1 MTEAAARPDAARG
14 VTDPI
19 QAECILTLYKQVP
32 NSFAAAITVTIF
44 MGFTSWAYSPHGL
57 VIAWLVVQALS
68 QVARLVLYLSYRRLT
83 PAPESLRAW
92 AHFYSA
98 YMLAAGLIWGATIFL
113 FTHTGQ
119 PITLALTLCGL
130 YGISAGSV
138 PGNAYNLPG
147 CYAFVVTIFVM
158 VLVKMLWVGD
168 FGHIVLGLASAL
180 FAVIMV
186 MFARVQNRTLRE
198 GFAVRFD
205 NIDLLA
211 ETRAAQARAEAAN
224 LAKSQFLAAASHDLR
239 QPLYALSLFSG
250 SLKTFALDDD
260 GHELVR
266 KIQDNIAAMETLF
279 NGLLDL
285 SRLEAGAVKTDIRAF
300 ALQPLFDR
308 LEHYFAPVARAQ
320 GLRLAFGRTR
330 LWVAGDEVLAEQILM
345 NLIANALRYTPSG
358 AVVIAARRRARG
370 VSLQILDTG
379 KGIAA
384 ADQARIF
391 EEFVQVGNAER
402 DRSKGLGLGLAI
414 ASRTAHLLGSA
425 ISLRSLPG
433 RGSRFAFSLPRATS
447 EAAPARTATAAA
459 DLTADLR
466 VLIIDDD
473 QAVREAL
480 DRLLSGWGID
490 FHIAAGLDDARAA
503 LKGAPYHVVL
513 CDYRLR
519 EGHVGLDFLSEIK
532 SAAGPGAP
540 APGLCLITGDVDA
553 GLMQKAQGAGI
564 FLVHKPVDPA
574 RLRAL
579 LNHLAS
585 RR

>member
-1 MTEAAARPDAARG
+1 MTQARG
-14 VTDPI
+14 VRDPVW
-19 QAECILTLYKQVP
+19 AECILTLYKQVP

-44 MGFTSWAYSPHGL
+44 MAFTAWPYSSHWA
-57 VIAWLVVQALS
+57 VIVWLVVQALS
-68 QVARLVLYLSYRRLT
+68 QVGRLALFLAYRRLK
-83 PAPESLRAW
+83 PQAQALQLW
-92 AHFYSA
+92 AHLYTG

-113 FTHTGQ
+113 FSHPEQ

-158 VLVKMLWVGD
+158 VLVRMLMVGD

-180 FAVIMV
+180 FALIMV
-186 MFARVQNRTLRE
+186 LFARVQNRTFRD
-198 GFAVRFD
+198 GFDIRFE
-205 NIDLLA
+205 NVQLLE
-211 ETRAAQARAEAAN
+211 ETRQAQLRAEAAN

-250 SLKTFALDDD
+250 SLKSFALDDD
-260 GHELVR
+260 GHDLVR

-300 ALQPLFDR
+300 AVQPLFDR
-308 LEHYFAPVARAQ
+308 LEHYFAPQARAQ
-320 GLRLAFGRTR
+320 GLALTFRETL
-330 LWVAGDEVLAEQILM
+330 LCVEGDEVLSEQILM
-345 NLIANALRYTPSG
+345 NLIANALRYTASG
-358 AVVIAARRRARG
+358 RILIAARRQGQR
-370 VSLQILDTG
+370 VSLQVFDTG
-379 KGIAA
+379 KGIDA
-384 ADQARIF
+384 ADQQRIF
-391 EEFVQVGNAER
+391 EEFVQVGNTER

-414 ASRTAHLLGSA
+414 ASRTAQLLGGA
-425 ISLRSLPG
+425 ISLTSKPG
-433 RGSRFAFSLPRATS
+433 RGSRFAFSLPAAIAR
-447 EAAPARTATAAA
+447 AAPARTAPAAVA
-459 DLTADLR
+459 DLTATTR
-466 VLIIDDD
+466 VLIVDDD

-480 DRLLSGWGID
+480 ERLLGGWGLD
-490 FHIAAGLDDARAA
+490 FVIAAGLDEARAA
-503 LKGAPYHVVL
+503 LNGAPFQAVL

-532 SAAGPGAP
+532 RDDG
-540 APGLCLITGDVDA
+540 PGLCLITGDVDA
-553 GLMQKAQGAGI
+553 ELMRRAQAAGI
-564 FLVHKPVDPA
+564 FLIHKPVDPA

-585 RR
+585 R

>member
-1 MTEAAARPDAARG
+1 MR
-14 VTDPI
+14 DPVW
-19 QAECILTLYKQVP
+19 AECILTLYKQVP

-44 MGFTSWAYSPHGL
+44 MAFTAWPYSSHPAI
-57 VIAWLVVQALS
+57 IAWVAIQALS
-68 QVARLVLYLSYRRLT
+68 QVARLVLFLAYRRVK
-83 PAPESLRAW
+83 PAPAQLQPW

-113 FTHTGQ
+113 FSHPTE

-158 VLVKMLWVGD
+158 VLARMFIVGD

-180 FAVIMV
+180 FALIMV
-186 MFARVQNRTLRE
+186 LFARVQNRTFRD
-198 GFAVRFD
+198 GFDIRFE
-205 NIDLLA
+205 NLQLLE
-211 ETRAAQARAEAAN
+211 ETRLAQLRAEAAN

-250 SLKTFALDDD
+250 SLKNFALDAD
-260 GHELVR
+260 GHDLVR

-285 SRLEAGAVKTDIRAF
+285 SRLEAGAVKTNIHAF

-308 LEHYFAPVARAQ
+308 LEHYFAPQARAQ
-320 GLRLAFGRTR
+320 GLAMRFAPTT
-330 LWVAGDEVLAEQILM
+330 LWVEGDEVLSEQILM
-345 NLIANALRYTPSG
+345 NLLANALRYTLSG
-358 AVVIAARRRARG
+358 RIVVAARRQNGRVG
-370 VSLQILDTG
+370 LQVSDTG
-379 KGIAA
+379 KGIDE
-384 ADQARIF
+384 ADQQRIF
-391 EEFVQVGNAER
+391 EEFVQVGNTER

-414 ASRTAHLLGSA
+414 ASRTAQLLGSR
-425 ISLRSLPG
+425 IELRSQPG
-433 RGSRFAFSLPRATS
+433 KGSRFGFSLARAV
-447 EAAPARTATAAA
+447 PQATAAKSAPSPVA
-459 DLTADLR
+459 DLTASLR

-480 DRLLSGWGID
+480 DRLLTGWGLD
-490 FHIAAGLDDARAA
+490 FTIAAGLDEARAA
-503 LKGAPYHVVL
+503 LQGAPFQAVL

-519 EGHVGLDFLSEIK
+519 EGHVGLDFLSGIK
-532 SAAGPGAP
+532 SDNG
-540 APGLCLITGDVDA
+540 PGLCLITGDVDSE
-553 GLMQKAQGAGI
+553 LMKRAAEAGI
-564 FLVHKPVDPA
+564 FLIHKPVDPA

-585 RR
+585 S